1 MEMAKITEYA
11 RALYEAHGDKA
22 EAEAAQKARQHE
34 DAGDA
39 AEAETWRAVRKAISE
54 IGTCQWSGV
63 EMTTASIAG
72 SAMIARKS
80 SALAGSL

>member
-34 DAGDA
+34 DAGDTE
-39 AEAETWRAVRKAISE
+39 EAETWRAIRKAI
-54 IGTCQWSGV
+54 G
-63 EMTTASIAG
+63 EMRGAHES
-72 SAMIARKS
+72 
-80 SALAGSL
+80 